1 MFARLRLP
9 EAQTVAIGRRS
20 ASLPRPLR
28 LSCLLAAFTALLH
41 GCTDSGPSSYQ
52 GYDGQE
58 VDLLVGEHQLVEFAD
73 ILEEVGVIAT
83 EVAGAELSRK

>member
-1 MFARLRLP
+1 MAVP
-9 EAQTVAIGRRS
+9 IVGRRPTK
-20 ASLPRPLR
+20 AM
-28 LSCLLAAFTALLH
+28 T
-41 GCTDSGPSSYQ
+41 
-52 GYDGQE
+52 GQE